1 MLIVIYCGTTLR
13 AELANAKEEQRH
25 EMEASTMNE
34 IIIDASTLP
43 EPLFK
48 LVDTDRVRV
57 RKADGVITMS
67 PVKEDIN
74 VIDKLYGS
82 LEGSNLTVE
91 KFQQWLREDE
101 RDIDA

>member
-1 MLIVIYCGTTLR
+1 
-13 AELANAKEEQRH
+13 
-25 EMEASTMNE
+25 MND
-34 IIIDASTLP
+34 IIINADTLP

-57 RKADGVITMS
+57 RKADGVITML

-82 LEGSNLTVE
+82 LAGGNLTVD
-91 KFQQWLREDE
+91 KFLEWTREDKE
-101 RDIDA
+101 LED